1 VWQPTPGQP
10 LALDLQSEPLAAV
23 IWCTGYRSD
32 FRWIDVPVFDGSGQP
47 AHQRGITLSQGL
59 CFLGLPWLHTWGWGR
74 FCGVADATDDL
85 AEAIRMRLQRR
96 DASQER
102 LECTALLGS

>member
-1 VWQPTPGQP
+1 
-10 LALDLQSEPLAAV
+10 V

-47 AHQRGITLSQGL
+47 AHDRGVTPSAGL
-59 CFLGLPWLHTWGWGR
+59 YFLGLPWLHTWGSGR
-74 FCGVADATDDL
+74 FCGVADDAEYL
-85 AEAIRMRLQRR
+85 ASLIAVRLQRR